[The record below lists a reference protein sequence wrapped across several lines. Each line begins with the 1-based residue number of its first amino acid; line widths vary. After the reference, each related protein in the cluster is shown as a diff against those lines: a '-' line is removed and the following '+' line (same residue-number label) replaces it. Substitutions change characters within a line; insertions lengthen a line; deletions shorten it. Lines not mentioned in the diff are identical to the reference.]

1 MKKQRSLDTELMD
14 MIDNLYL
21 LGRRMRM
28 MENKPRRYGGDT
40 PLFPNEEIG
49 RASCRERVWLKV

>member
-28 MENKPRRYGGDT
+28 MENKPRS
-40 PLFPNEEIG
+40 EE
-49 RASCRERVWLKV
+49 RRVGKECL